1 MRTRRG
7 LSAASRAA
15 SPDLAGVGGSRPP
28 ILFYCQHLLG
38 LGHVKRGALLARA
51 LARAGQRVLFVAGG
65 LPVPGLDLGRAEEI
79 PLLPLTAA
87 DGAASALAL
96 PQGCPPDAAYLARR
110 RDQLLEVVA
119 RHDPAVVLLELFPF
133 GRHVLSFELVPLLLA
148 LADDRRRR
156 GRAATRVVVSLRDI
170 LVSKTNQL
178 WYELT
183 TLAVTL
189 QWVDCVLVHGSADLI
204 PLSRTFG
211 LAERLGDKLVYT
223 GYLAPTPSPAWRSAP
238 SGEVVVS
245 GGGGRV
251 AGALFRAALAAR
263 RLCPAAAALPWR
275 LITGPYMPAGVRAEL
290 ETFLAGSGTPAGA
303 PAMVL
308 EEFRQD
314 FPGLLRRAALSIS
327 QAGYNTLL
335 DVVSS
340 GVRAVVVPY
349 EGSGDEQR
357 LRAELLT
364 ERGLVK
370 VVSEGTLAP
379 ARLAAAM
386 QDALTSPGF
395 PAPARLDLRGASR
408 SVAILREMVDE
419 VVAARK
425 TRRSAAHPRGRRQ
438 PARRR

>member
-1 MRTRRG
+1 MMR
-7 LSAASRAA
+7 
-15 SPDLAGVGGSRPP
+15 RPP

-51 LARAGQRVLFVAGG
+51 LCQAGERVLFVAGG

-79 PLLPLTAA
+79 PLPPLTAA
-87 DGAASALAL
+87 DDAASALAL
-96 PQGCPPDAAYLARR
+96 PDGGSPDAAYLAARR
-110 RDQLLEVVA
+110 ARLLEVVSQY
-119 RHDPAVVLLELFPF
+119 DPAVVLLELFPF
-133 GRHVLSFELVPLLLA
+133 GRHTLSFELAPLLLA

-156 GRAATRVVVSLRDI
+156 GRAAPRVAVSLRDI
-170 LVSKTNQL
+170 LVSKKNQP

-183 TLAVTL
+183 TLAVAR
-189 QWVDCVLVHGSADLI
+189 QWVDRVLVHGSPDLI
-204 PLSRTFG
+204 PLARSFG

-223 GYLAPTPSPAWRSAP
+223 GYLTASSPAANRSAP
-238 SGEVVVS
+238 RGEVVVS

-251 AGALFRAALAAR
+251 AGPLFRAALAAR

-290 ETFLAGSGTPAGA
+290 EGFPAGFGSVA
-303 PAMVL
+303 DPPATAL
-308 EEFRQD
+308 EVFRND
-314 FPGLLRRAALSIS
+314 FPSLLRRAALSIS

-340 GVRAVVVPY
+340 RVRAVVVPY

-357 LRAELLT
+357 LRAELLA

-370 VVSEGTLAP
+370 LIPEGELSP

-419 VVAARK
+419 VIAARK
-425 TRRSAAHPRGRRQ
+425 FRRSAAGPSGRRQ